1 MLQMGRK
8 DGLRVV
14 MKYQQIV
21 QGIFLKRV
29 NRFIAHVLINQVEH
43 VVHVKNTGRCREL
56 LIPGAV
62 VILEPSQKP
71 ERKTAFS
78 LIAVYKG
85 ETLINMDSQVPN
97 YVVVEGLKAG
107 KISEIRMAQNIK
119 KEVTYGNSRFDI
131 YFEAGE
137 KKNFIEVKG
146 VTLEEDGTAMFPD
159 APTLRGTKHVYEM
172 IHAVAAGYGGYIFL
186 LIQMKGVHC
195 FRPNIKMDPDFAQA
209 LTLADA
215 KGVTVL
221 AYDAQ
226 VREDEII
233 LGNKI
238 PIILSTQE

>member
-1 MLQMGRK
+1 
-8 DGLRVV
+8 
-14 MKYQQIV
+14 MKYNEIV
-21 QGIFLKRV
+21 QGIFLKRI
-29 NRFIAHVLINQVEH
+29 NRFIAHVLIEQVEH

-56 LIPGAV
+56 LLPGVV

-97 YVVVEGLKAG
+97 HVVAEGLRKG
-107 KISEIRMAQNIK
+107 QILEIPMAQHIK

-131 YFEAGE
+131 YFETGE
-137 KKNFIEVKG
+137 KQNFLEVKG

-159 APTLRGTKHVYEM
+159 APTVRGTKHVYEM
-172 IHAVAAGYGGYIFL
+172 IHAVEAGYGGYIVL
-186 LIQMKGVHC
+186 LIQMKGVQC
-195 FRPNIKMDPDFAQA
+195 FRPNIKMDPEFAQA

-215 KGVTVL
+215 KGVTIL
-221 AYDAQ
+221 AYDAL

-233 LGNKI
+233 LGNPI
-238 PIILSTQE
+238 PIFLSSPE